1 MIYEVRRCVSLAH
14 FHIDMSVVILRM
26 SCDCGFACLQRVVAC
41 VRCVVVRV
49 CAKRTLKWVAHL
61 VHTCECEVL

>member
-26 SCDCGFACLQRVVAC
+26 SCDCGFARVRCVVAC
-41 VRCVVVRV
+41 VR
-49 CAKRTLKWVAHL
+49 AIRTLKWVAHL
-61 VHTCECEVL
+61 VHTCECEVQRRRVL